1 MDSIITIPALGDNL
15 IYVYPYGQNDS
26 LVVDPGD
33 GSAVLRI
40 LKEYGLSLKAILS
53 THHHYDHTAG
63 TAELKQ
69 KTGCAV
75 ISGDPRRISGI
86 DKVVVDGEILT
97 FGNKTILVLATPGHT
112 RTSVC
117 YYAQP
122 SEADPNSILWTGDT
136 LFIGGCGRLL
146 ECDPQS
152 MWESL
157 GRLASLPDET
167 LVYCGH
173 DYTLENCEFALSIE
187 PGNEV
192 IKQRLAEIKQ
202 IQSRGGLTVPST
214 MLQERMTNPFL
225 RACEPELKAA
235 LGMERAQAVE
245 VFAELRR
252 RKDVF

>member
-1 MDSIITIPALGDNL
+1 MDSVITIPALGDNL
-15 IYVYPYGQNDS
+15 IYVYPYSQNES

-33 GSAVLRI
+33 GPAVLEV
-40 LKEYGLSLKAILS
+40 LKEHGLRLRTILI

-63 TAELKQ
+63 VTELKQ
-69 KTGCAV
+69 KTGCNV
-75 ISGDPRRISGI
+75 IGGDPRRISDI
-86 DKVVVDGEILT
+86 DKVVVNGEILT

-173 DYTLENCEFALSIE
+173 DYTLENCQFALSIE

-202 IQSRGGLTVPST
+202 MQGRCGLTVPST
-214 MLQERMTNPFL
+214 MAQERMTNPFL
-225 RACEPELKAA
+225 RAGTPQIKAA
-235 LGMERAQAVE
+235 LGMERAPAVE